1 MFFVDGSM
9 FIHAEHM
16 STHFGAH
23 FAQQLYRGRGIHAGH
38 EKSQSCNEYRIG
50 IEELYYMYA
59 VSA

>member
-23 FAQQLYRGRGIHAGH
+23 FAQQQLYRGRGIHAGH
-38 EKSQSCNEYRIG
+38 EKSQSYNENRIG
-50 IEELYYMYA
+50 IEEHIRL
-59 VSA
+59 S

>member
-38 EKSQSCNEYRIG
+38 EKSYNEHRVG
-50 IEELYYMYA
+50 IDEISMLT
-59 VSA
+59 